1 MKLLLKKT
9 GLVTILILLVAVGCK
24 SETDNPIYSANEFT
38 LMVAASNDGEVGPC
52 G

>member
-1 MKLLLKKT
+1 MKLLLKQS
-9 GLVTILILLVAVGCK
+9 GLMLMLITLVAVGCK
-24 SETDNPIYSANEFT
+24 SESTNPSYNANEFT